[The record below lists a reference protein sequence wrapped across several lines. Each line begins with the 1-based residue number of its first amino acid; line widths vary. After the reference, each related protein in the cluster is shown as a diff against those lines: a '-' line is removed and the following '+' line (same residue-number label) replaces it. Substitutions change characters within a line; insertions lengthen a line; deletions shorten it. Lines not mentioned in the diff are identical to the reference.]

1 MVIVMRPGATED
13 QLQTVI
19 QRVEEYGLTPHVSR
33 GETQTIV
40 GCIGDEHRLEEPV
53 LLSLPGVARV
63 LAVERPYKLAS
74 RDFAAGPTIVPLGD
88 TATVGNGHF
97 AVIAG
102 PCSVEGHAMLQET
115 ATEVAKAGAVALRGG
130 AFKPRTSPYSFQGLG
145 EEALQLLAR
154 VRDEIGLPVVTEVL
168 DTRHVTLVAQYADVL
183 QIGARNMQNYAL
195 LSEVGSTDKP
205 VLLKRGMSALLEDFL
220 LAAEYIMKEGN
231 ANVILCERGIRTFE
245 RAMRNTLDMGA
256 VPFLK
261 RETHLPVI
269 VDPSHAAGRRDLVQP
284 LALAAVAAG
293 ADGLIVEV
301 HPDPD
306 RAKTDGDQSL
316 SFEMFAQMMDVG
328 RAVWKAV
335 Q

>member
-130 AFKPRTSPYSFQGLG
+130 AFKPRTSPYSFQGH
-145 EEALQLLAR
+145 
-154 VRDEIGLPVVTEVL
+154 GLNL
-168 DTRHVTLVAQYADVL
+168 WN
-183 QIGARNMQNYAL
+183 GAA
-195 LSEVGSTDKP
+195 S
-205 VLLKRGMSALLEDFL
+205 
-220 LAAEYIMKEGN
+220 
-231 ANVILCERGIRTFE
+231 
-245 RAMRNTLDMGA
+245 
-256 VPFLK
+256 
-261 RETHLPVI
+261 
-269 VDPSHAAGRRDLVQP
+269 
-284 LALAAVAAG
+284 
-293 ADGLIVEV
+293 
-301 HPDPD
+301 
-306 RAKTDGDQSL
+306 
-316 SFEMFAQMMDVG
+316 
-328 RAVWKAV
+328 
-335 Q
+335 